1 MKVFKKSVWQMT
13 RDGIALLSKECESF
27 EYHGPV
33 ARAMPAYLYQ
43 PPIGIPGVVSRPD
56 APNDIITKTFGAT
69 AFVAYGLPV
78 QTSAGTVIP
87 ISSTGQAVYG
97 ILVRPFPR
105 QGLTVSD
112 GSQLNSASPPTAG
125 PADVIRKGYITVFNR
140 NGVPAEGGN
149 IYIRF
154 QNPSG
159 NKIIGGIEAT
169 STADTYQLTGW
180 SFVAAADA
188 LGNVEISSN

>member
-1 MKVFKKSVWQMT
+1 MKVFKKSVWQMNP
-13 RDGIALLSKECESF
+13 DGIVLVLEECESF
-27 EYHGPV
+27 DYEGPL

-56 APNDIITKTFGAT
+56 APNDVITKVFGAT

-78 QTSAGTVIP
+78 QLSSSTVIP
-87 ISSTGQAVYG
+87 ISATGQAVFG

-112 GSQLNSASPPTAG
+112 GTQLGSATPPTAG
-125 PADVIRKGYITVFNR
+125 PADVMRKGYITVFNR
-140 NGVPAEGGN
+140 NGTPTEGGN
-149 IYIRF
+149 VYIRF

-159 NKIIGGIEAT
+159 SKIVGGIEAT

-180 SFVAAADA
+180 SFMGAADTN
-188 LGNVEISSN
+188 GNVEISSN